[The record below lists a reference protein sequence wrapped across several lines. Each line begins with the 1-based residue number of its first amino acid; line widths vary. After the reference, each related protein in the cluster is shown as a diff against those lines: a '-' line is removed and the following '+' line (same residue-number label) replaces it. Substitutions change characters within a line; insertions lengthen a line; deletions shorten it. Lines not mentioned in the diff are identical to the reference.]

1 MKRLLFIFNPYAG
14 RRRIASKLNEIVDS
28 FVKRGYL
35 VTVYPTQSSGDA
47 TNLLIQNEEIYDM
60 VLCAGGDGTLNEV
73 VNGMMRREHKMP
85 IGYIPV
91 GSVNDVAHSLNISR
105 NIMNAVQM
113 IQKEEYYSV
122 DVGKFNDRYFS
133 YVAAFGA
140 LTDISYTTPSKNKNI
155 MGSVAYFLEGI
166 KKLSEVKPR
175 HVRVSYND
183 VEIEED
189 FIVGLVTN
197 SLYIGGFKNLLAE
210 RTSLCDGIFEVLLIK
225 MPKNII
231 ELETIVTALVSEKL
245 NDTFM
250 YYFRTSSLTI
260 HSRTMEWTLDG
271 EFGGNHKNVEIVN
284 CRQAIQIA
292 GDNKELKCEL

>member
-1 MKRLLFIFNPYAG
+1 MKKLLFIFNPYAG
-14 RRRIASKLNEIVDS
+14 RRRIISKLYEIIDS
-28 FVKRGYL
+28 FVKKGYL

-47 TNLLIQNEEIYDM
+47 INLLTQTSDFYDL

-73 VNGMMRREHKMP
+73 INGMMNRENKMP

-105 NIMNAVQM
+105 NIMKAVQL
-113 IQKEEYYSV
+113 IQKEEYYAV

-166 KKLSEVKPR
+166 KKLSEVKPK
-175 HVRVSYND
+175 HVRVTYGEN
-183 VEIEED
+183 EIEED
-189 FIVGLVTN
+189 LIIGLVTN
-197 SLYIGGFKNLLAE
+197 SLYIGGFKNLLTE
-210 RTSLCDGIFEVLLIK
+210 KTSLCDGIFEVLLVK

-231 ELETIVTALVSEKL
+231 ELETIITALVSEKI
-245 NDTFM
+245 NTSFM
-250 YYFRTSSLTI
+250 YYFKTSSLTI
-260 HSRTMEWTLDG
+260 RSKTMEWTLDG
-271 EFGGNHKNVEIVN
+271 EFGGNHKKVEIVN
-284 CRQAIQIA
+284 CRQAILIA
-292 GDNKELKCEL
+292 GDNKELNCEI